1 MKLQAGAGVS
11 GGIMDGTAV
20 PTQAGDRPMALQRLS
35 HMLSLLAVLGLA
47 LGLVACNTIEGAG
60 KDVSATGRAVSNTA
74 EETKQGL

>member
-1 MKLQAGAGVS
+1 MTLRG
-11 GGIMDGTAV
+11 
-20 PTQAGDRPMALQRLS
+20 LS